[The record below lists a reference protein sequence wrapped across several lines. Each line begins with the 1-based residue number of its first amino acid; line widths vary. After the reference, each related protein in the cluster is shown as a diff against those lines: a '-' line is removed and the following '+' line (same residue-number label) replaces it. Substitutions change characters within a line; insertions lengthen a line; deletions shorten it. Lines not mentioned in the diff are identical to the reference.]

1 MFSLADL
8 SRAKSFLRYDGPDN
22 DPILKTALSAASAHI
37 LDYLDVSP
45 ADIEDDESEPDFAI
59 PANIEMACIVYA
71 GILLRDPTGAES
83 EEYSHGYM
91 PRGVMNLVYKYRRFG
106 MAPTPD
112 WPTEKWWLSS

>member
-1 MFSLADL
+1 MRLADL
-8 SRAKSFLRYDGPDN
+8 TTAKDFLRYDGPDN
-22 DPILKTALSAASAHI
+22 DPILETALDAASAHI
-37 LDYLDVSP
+37 LDYLDVP
-45 ADIEDDESEPDFAI
+45 IDEIEADQQDPDFAI

-91 PRGVMNLVYKYRRFG
+91 PRVVMNLVYKYRRFG